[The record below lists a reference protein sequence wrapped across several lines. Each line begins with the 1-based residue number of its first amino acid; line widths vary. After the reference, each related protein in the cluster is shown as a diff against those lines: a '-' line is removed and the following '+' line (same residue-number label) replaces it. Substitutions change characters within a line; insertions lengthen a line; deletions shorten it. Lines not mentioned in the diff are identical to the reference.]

1 MSQPNSAVR
10 PVDIEVIT
18 NEYRRIELPAG
29 RPVELDM
36 GCGKGG
42 FLIELARRKP
52 DRLIVGVD
60 VMLGRLRKV
69 ARWAARSGV
78 TNVRLLRANNRELVE
93 YQLPPRSIRRLHI
106 LCPDPWPK
114 VRHRDRRLLNSD
126 FLNRLCRIMEPEG
139 IIHISTDDAAYID
152 LVKRNIESLAAF
164 ENAPLAA
171 LADVRDIETEFEQQW
186 KAEGKKVE
194 HLSIR
199 TAVT

>member
-93 YQLPPRSIRRLHI
+93 YQLPP
-106 LCPDPWPK
+106 
-114 VRHRDRRLLNSD
+114 
-126 FLNRLCRIMEPEG
+126 EG